1 MTLYKT
7 IWTLLKANK
16 SNLLI
21 GVIITVVATF
31 FFAQNIDVDNTS
43 LQDAKIALISEE
55 ESPVVDGL
63 RKYLNDKETVVT
75 LDGTSQKE
83 IDDALYFN
91 RVNII
96 LHLPADFTEQVEVGK
111 MATIKIQSRPDA
123 FSKTVV
129 TQQVNTFL
137 QTLILFQEEDKTID
151 AAMEQTQMALSVTG
165 EVELS
170 AGYSQRMK
178 KLLTGTTFNFLSYGL
193 FLSIFSGFS
202 VINLAFNR
210 KEISKRNQSAPITK
224 RNLNRKVTFSLISYS
239 LLLFSGFLLLMVLL
253 VIHTSWDITVWYH
266 ILNTFLFLLPIISF
280 SACITSLVKNSET
293 SGGIKDIFITGSC
306 FIGGV
311 FVPAEYLPE
320 MVSKIAAFTPT
331 YWFVQNNNLI
341 SETLSYNQTFAE
353 SFWFNGC
360 VLVAFAAVFSMIQF
374 ILGKERNYRWQPN
387 WAKN

>member
-21 GVIITVVATF
+21 GVIITVAATF
-31 FFAQNIDVDNTS
+31 FFAQNIDVENTS

-111 MATIKIQSRPDA
+111 MPTIKIQSRPDA

-170 AGYSQRMK
+170 TGYS
-178 KLLTGTTFNFLSYGL
+178 
-193 FLSIFSGFS
+193 
-202 VINLAFNR
+202 
-210 KEISKRNQSAPITK
+210 
-224 RNLNRKVTFSLISYS
+224 
-239 LLLFSGFLLLMVLL
+239 
-253 VIHTSWDITVWYH
+253 
-266 ILNTFLFLLPIISF
+266 
-280 SACITSLVKNSET
+280 
-293 SGGIKDIFITGSC
+293 
-306 FIGGV
+306 
-311 FVPAEYLPE
+311 
-320 MVSKIAAFTPT
+320 
-331 YWFVQNNNLI
+331 
-341 SETLSYNQTFAE
+341 
-353 SFWFNGC
+353 
-360 VLVAFAAVFSMIQF
+360 
-374 ILGKERNYRWQPN
+374 
-387 WAKN
+387 